1 MNSIFDIKNF
11 GPLETQLLLKYKP
24 GQKLELA
31 QYEQEAAWS
40 KGQISNTKSMLQEK
54 NLIKEAGK
62 DGQPYYCLTEQA
74 GELANHLRAKAAA
87 GKRHPFSLLLDKLK
101 DLLVSQGFV
110 ELEDFYPEAASSIFA
125 SLLQQTLSRQQ
136 PVKNGKYFRMG
147 RCIDPGMADAG
158 TSPDFWHVLGLI
170 GGEHENLKTMA
181 AYLEQAIKGLGYAK
195 DIQFIAAY
203 SPFLEPSFEIL
214 LLYPG
219 SPWISIGHAG
229 LLRPE
234 AAKLL
239 NATGPLFS
247 WEFKMDGI
255 ATAELGLSD
264 RRELYSPD
272 ISVIRSIKST
282 WAYLTAPMEP

>member
-40 KGQISNTKSMLQEK
+40 KGQIAITKSMLQEK
-54 NLIKEAGK
+54 SLIKEADK
-62 DGQPYYCLTEQA
+62 DGQPYYCLTEKA

-87 GKRHPFSLLLDKLK
+87 GKRHPLSLLLDKLK

-110 ELEDFYPEAASSIFA
+110 ELEDFYPDAASSIFA
-125 SLLQQTLSRQQ
+125 SLLQQTLSQQQ

-147 RCIDPGMADAG
+147 RCIDPGMADTG

-170 GGEHENLKTMA
+170 GGEYENLKTMA
-181 AYLEQAIKGLGYAK
+181 AYLEQAINGLGYAK

-203 SPFLEPSFEIL
+203 SPYLEPSFEIL
-214 LLYPG
+214 LQYP
-219 SPWISIGHAG
+219 
-229 LLRPE
+229 
-234 AAKLL
+234 K
-239 NATGPLFS
+239 
-247 WEFKMDGI
+247 
-255 ATAELGLSD
+255 
-264 RRELYSPD
+264 RRL
-272 ISVIRSIKST
+272 
-282 WAYLTAPMEP
+282 